1 MHLLAIPF
9 LLVGITSKIKHRK
22 LVHQMDQHLST
33 LQSINISNLIH
44 HENEAK
50 VSGEILHAQR
60 KGQD

>member
-22 LVHQMDQHLST
+22 LIRQMDEKL
-33 LQSINISNLIH
+33 LMLDSINISNLIH
-44 HENEAK
+44 QGNEAK
-50 VSGEILHAQR
+50 VSGENLYAQR